1 MISYTSV
8 SSRKQWLY
16 KRTGISMQSKIRKAE
31 SMLRR
36 ADSVMARLIDR
47 HGPCTLFADNSLIRM
62 PRFHVLVWAIIN
74 QQLSVRAARS
84 IELKL
89 LSLHRGDSFDQRRIS
104 ELDDMQLTA
113 CGLSRQKIR
122 YLRCLCDAVE
132 SGLLKFAEFEHMGNP
147 VIAETLLK
155 LPGIGPWT
163 VDMFLMF
170 SLGRLDVLP
179 LGDLA
184 LRNAFAQNYPL
195 PERPVIADYHAI
207 ADAWRPYRSISSW
220 YLWAAVD

>member
-1 MISYTSV
+1 
-8 SSRKQWLY
+8 
-16 KRTGISMQSKIRKAE
+16 MQQKIRKAE
-31 SMLRR
+31 NILRR
-36 ADSVMARLIDR
+36 SDPVMARLIER
-47 HGPCTLFADNSLIRM
+47 HGPCTLFAADSLIRM

-89 LSLHRGDSFDQRRIS
+89 LALHPGDCFDRRRIS
-104 ELDDMQLTA
+104 RLDDSLLA
-113 CGLSRQKIR
+113 GCGLSRQKIR
-122 YLRCLCDAVE
+122 YLRSLCDAVE
-132 SGLLKFAEFEHMGNP
+132 SGLLSLAGLDRMENTA
-147 VIAETLLK
+147 IADLLLK

-184 LRNAFAQNYPL
+184 LRNAFALHYPL
-195 PERPVIADYHAI
+195 PLRPVVDDYHAI
-207 ADAWRPYRSISSW
+207 ADAWRPYRSVSSW
-220 YLWAAVD
+220 YLWAAVDQG